1 LKNWILLFLLSAFL
15 LSGCSGKSANNASYD
30 LRKDRSA
37 PQFMSNRSVGNNQ
50 KHLVENDV
58 TNQNPNFLN
67 LSGTGS
73 GSESG
78 SNMGLDVDKARQ
90 VIRDTKEFKPGSI
103 WINGDRMWVTAYKKG
118 ILTERGKIADEARI
132 HRKLV
137 EALPS
142 YNIEVKVQEDRR

>member
-1 LKNWILLFLLSAFL
+1 MKNWILLFLLSAFL
-15 LSGCSGKSANNASYD
+15 LSGCSGKSVNDASYD

-50 KHLVENDV
+50 RHLVEKDV

-67 LSGTGS
+67 LSGAGS